1 MFLPK
6 EERKVLKDMPSVN
19 KKTTKKTA
27 KKTVD
32 EVVEENVAE
41 VVEETPVVEQK
52 EISGY
57 VVPILFKR
65 EPIEKDLP
73 VADLV
78 YDRWSNSMKLQ
89 CYAPNKEAELEMI
102 VAGDISMFTPTG
114 ELTIVSKSENP
125 VSWVQ
130 NLVNSREFSG
140 NPFIA
145 NEAQAL
151 YDI

>member
-6 EERKVLKDMPSVN
+6 EERKVLKEMPSVKN
-19 KKTTKKTA
+19 SKVTKTAKKTTKK
-27 KKTVD
+27 
-32 EVVEENVAE
+32 VVEENVAE

-52 EISGY
+52 EITGY
-57 VVPILFKR
+57 IVPILFKR
-65 EPIEKDLP
+65 EPIEKDIP
-73 VADLV
+73 VADLI

-114 ELTIVSKSENP
+114 ELTIVSKTENP
-125 VSWVQ
+125 ISWVQ

-145 NEAQAL
+145 FEAQAL
-151 YDI
+151 YEI

>member
-1 MFLPK
+1 
-6 EERKVLKDMPSVN
+6 
-19 KKTTKKTA
+19 
-27 KKTVD
+27 
-32 EVVEENVAE
+32 
-41 VVEETPVVEQK
+41 
-52 EISGY
+52 
-57 VVPILFKR
+57 
-65 EPIEKDLP
+65 
-73 VADLV
+73 
-78 YDRWSNSMKLQ
+78 MKLQ

-145 NEAQAL
+145 KESQEI
-151 YDI
+151 YES